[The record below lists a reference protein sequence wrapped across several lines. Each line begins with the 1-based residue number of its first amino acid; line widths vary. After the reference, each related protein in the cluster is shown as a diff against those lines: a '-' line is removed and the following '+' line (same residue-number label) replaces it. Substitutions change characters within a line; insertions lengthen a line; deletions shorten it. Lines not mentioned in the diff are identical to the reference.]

1 VPYLCRHPIFDG
13 RNEGPIVKVVL
24 VVVSISPEM
33 SGLPAAEA
41 GALLDWCE
49 ETIQE
54 TERRARRGAEG

>member
-1 VPYLCRHPIFDG
+1 VPYLCRTQFSMGAMRALLSRWCSSSFNHH
-13 RNEGPIVKVVL
+13 
-24 VVVSISPEM
+24 PEM